1 MKAWKIRGI
10 KKALLEGVM
19 GDNTPT
25 SMDIIADEFNV
36 SMTEVSR
43 IYRKLLKKDREIRIQ
58 RKRDT
63 LEYHKE
69 SNAPQGS

>member
-1 MKAWKIRGI
+1 MKAWKVRGI

-25 SMDIIADEFNV
+25 PMDVIADEFNV

-43 IYRKLLKKDREIRIQ
+43 IYRKLLKKDRKIRIQ
-58 RKRDT
+58 RKQDT

-69 SNAPQGS
+69 INGS